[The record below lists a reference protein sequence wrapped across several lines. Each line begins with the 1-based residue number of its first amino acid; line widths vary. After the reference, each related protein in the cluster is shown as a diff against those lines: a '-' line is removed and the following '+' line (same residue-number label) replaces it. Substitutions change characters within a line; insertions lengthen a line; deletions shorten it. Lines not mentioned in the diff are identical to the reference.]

1 MTDATRQII
10 RAALAADATM
20 SDADRARAMCAL
32 EREKRPKE
40 RAAPD
45 CGTYT
50 APEAARLLRVSVA
63 TVNRMKRD
71 GSLAVVRVGGK
82 NRIAVRSL
90 RRFTA

>member
-10 RAALAADATM
+10 RVALAADATLT
-20 SDADRARAMCAL
+20 DADRARLMSAL
-32 EREKRPKE
+32 EREELPQE
-40 RAAPD
+40 RAEPD

-71 GSLAVVRVGGK
+71 GSLSVVRVGGK

>member
-10 RAALAADATM
+10 RVALAADATVT
-20 SDADRARAMCAL
+20 DAERARVTAAL
-32 EREKRPKE
+32 EREKRPSE
-40 RAAPD
+40 RAEPD

-63 TVNRMKRD
+63 TINRMKRD
-71 GSLAVVRVGGK
+71 GALAVVRVGGV